1 MGEPRLAGYGPRVV
15 IPLSP
20 RFRDAVN
27 RALYLHRRQ
36 RRKKTREERARG
48 EVDVPYAAHLFAVC
62 SLAMEHGADEDE
74 AIAALLHDAAEDQGG
89 EDLLTEIEEVYGERV
104 ARIIRG
110 CSDSLAGPDEP
121 KVAWQERKDRFLA
134 FVREQADPSTLLV
147 VACDKVHNA
156 RSVVTD
162 LARSGPSIFD
172 RFSSGQDGTL
182 WYYRA
187 VLEALRSRAAD
198 MSTDLQRLLL
208 DDLER
213 IVARM
218 HRFAGV
224 DLEA

>member
-1 MGEPRLAGYGPRVV
+1 M

-36 RRKKTREERARG
+36 RRKKTREERQRG
-48 EVDVPYAAHLFAVC
+48 EAEVPYAAHLFSVC
-62 SLAMEHGADEDE
+62 ALAMEHGADEDE

-89 EDLLTEIEEVYGERV
+89 ADLLDEILEVYGERV
-104 ARIIRG
+104 AAIIRG
-110 CSDSLAGPDEP
+110 CSDSLAAPGEERQ
-121 KVAWQERKDRFLA
+121 AWRERKDQYLA
-134 FVREQADPSTLLV
+134 HVKGDADPSTLLV
-147 VACDKVHNA
+147 VACDKIHNA

-162 LARSGPSIFD
+162 LARSGPAIFD
-172 RFSSGQDGTL
+172 RFSSGQEGTL

-187 VLEALRSRAAD
+187 VLAALRGRAAD
-198 MSTDLQRLLL
+198 MRTDLQRLLL

-213 IVARM
+213 IVERM

-224 DLEA
+224 HFDPADVA